1 MTFSIEGVGFIYSLS
16 ILFFLDQDIA
26 GRSDDIV
33 PPLTDE
39 ASEESENVWLYSH
52 EIFILMQNLLK
63 FAGVCMHI
71 FFLFS
76 FASIIL
82 QNDICCH

>member
-1 MTFSIEGVGFIYSLS
+1 MTFSIEGDGFIHSLS

-39 ASEESENVWLYSH
+39 ASEES
-52 EIFILMQNLLK
+52 
-63 FAGVCMHI
+63 
-71 FFLFS
+71 
-76 FASIIL
+76 
-82 QNDICCH
+82 